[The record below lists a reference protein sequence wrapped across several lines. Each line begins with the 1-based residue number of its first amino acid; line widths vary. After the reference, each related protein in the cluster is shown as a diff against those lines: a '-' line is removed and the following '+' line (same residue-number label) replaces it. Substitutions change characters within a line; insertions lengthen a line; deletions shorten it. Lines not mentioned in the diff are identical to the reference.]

1 MVLLL
6 IIVITIKNKHKMM
19 KNLILALLLILTNNL
34 FAQKSDDNQPI
45 KKHELKFD
53 VFNTI
58 AFKAP
63 AISYEYLLNEE
74 SSIGISG
81 LINLYEDDN
90 DGEHFIDLTPEYN
103 EKYMITP
110 YYRRF
115 FSRKPAWGFFIEGFG
130 MINKQEKTITQ
141 SFIDSNSNVT
151 YKKTLETSNNFAM
164 GIAVGGKFV
173 TNKGFTFEF
182 FGGLGRNIATSNS
195 KIATEV
201 VPRLGILVGYR
212 L

>member
-1 MVLLL
+1 MR
-6 IIVITIKNKHKMM
+6 
-19 KNLILALLLILTNNL
+19 NLILALLLTLTTNL
-34 FAQKSDDNQPI
+34 FAQNTDNQSI

-63 AISYEYLLNEE
+63 AISYEYILNEE

-115 FSRKPAWGFFIEGFG
+115 FSSKRAWGFFIEGFG
-130 MINKQEKTITQ
+130 NINKQEKMITK
-141 SFIDSNSNVT
+141 SFIDSNKDVT
-151 YKKTLETSNNFAM
+151 YKNTIESSNNFAV

-201 VPRLGILVGYR
+201 VPRLGILIGYR